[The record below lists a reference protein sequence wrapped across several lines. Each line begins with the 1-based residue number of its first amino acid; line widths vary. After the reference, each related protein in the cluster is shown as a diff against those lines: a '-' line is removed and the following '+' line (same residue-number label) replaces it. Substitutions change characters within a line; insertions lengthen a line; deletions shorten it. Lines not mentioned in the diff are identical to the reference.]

1 MTKPKLALIP
11 SGYKGGTTPTV
22 YSILPSDSSGDF
34 TFDRANG
41 FSTRVRKGGLIEEV
55 SNDTPRL
62 DWLNSDCPVL
72 LLENESTNRL
82 TYSSDFNNWSKVN
95 ITVASDSQISPSG
108 EYNADTITRNSA
120 LSSYVSKSFSKPT
133 SSELDMT
140 LSVFVKQNIGD
151 YFAMRSQGFYPSR
164 ADIIF
169 QFSTKTFTT
178 SVAGSNFTIES
189 TSYED
194 YGNGWYRLSAKFNT
208 DAYPTLACLFSAR
221 SLSGQVDSTDSSSDS
236 SAYVWGAQC
245 ELGDLSSFI
254 PTTTS
259 TQTRFAETC
268 TGSGNSNVFND
279 SEGVLYAELKALS
292 DDGTTRRFSVS
303 DETNNNRVLIGL
315 SSSNR
320 FQFVVSDGGSVVV
333 NQLITVSD
341 ITEFNKVAI
350 SYKLNDCVI
359 WINGQEVG
367 TDTSATMPSGLNT
380 LNFNQ
385 GSATENFYGKTKG
398 IYVFNEA
405 LTDDELQQ
413 LTGPEYNSFAALAAA
428 YNYTVI

>member
-1 MTKPKLALIP
+1 MSNPKLALIP

-41 FSTRVRKGGLIEEV
+41 LSTRVRKDGLIEEV

-82 TYSSDFNNWSKVN
+82 TYSSDFDNWSKVN

-120 LSSYVSKSFSKPT
+120 LASYVSKSFSKPT

-140 LSVFVKQNIGD
+140 LSVFVKQNVGD
-151 YFAMRSQGFYPSR
+151 FFAMRSQGFYPSR

-178 SVAGSNFTIES
+178 SVSGTNFSLDS
-189 TSYED
+189 TKYED

-236 SAYVWGAQC
+236 SVYLWGAQC
-245 ELGDLSSFI
+245 ELGNLTSFI

-268 TGSGNSNVFND
+268 TDAGDATIFND
-279 SEGVLYAELKALS
+279 SEGVLYAEIKALS
-292 DDGTTRRFSVS
+292 NTDTTNPNRGFSIS
-303 DETNNNRVLIGL
+303 DSSTNNTIFIYFQSANNSFSCIVISGGVTQF
-315 SSSNR
+315 SNNTT
-320 FQFVVSDGGSVVV
+320 S
-333 NQLITVSD
+333 
-341 ITEFNKVAI
+341 FNVTNYLKVALK
-350 SYKLNDCVI
+350 YKKNANEIAL
-359 WINGQEVG
+359 WINGVEV
-367 TDTSATMPSGLNT
+367 
-380 LNFNQ
+380 
-385 GSATENFYGKTKG
+385 ATETNAIIPTGLSQVAFHNGAGNDKFYGNCKELRYYDT
-398 IYVFNEA
+398 A
-405 LTDDELQQ
+405 LTDAELTE
-413 LTGPEYNSFAALAAA
+413 LT
-428 YNYTVI
+428 T

>member
-1 MTKPKLALIP
+1 MSNPKLALIP
-11 SGYKGGTTPTV
+11 SGYKAEKL
-22 YSILPSDSSGDF
+22 YSILPNDGSGDF

-41 FSTRVRKGGLIEEV
+41 FSTRVREDGLIEEV

-82 TYSSDFNNWSKVN
+82 TYSSDFDNWSKVN
-95 ITVASDSQISPSG
+95 ITIASDSQISPSG

-140 LSVFVKQNIGD
+140 LSVFVKQNVGD
-151 YFAMRSQGFYPSR
+151 FFAMRSQGFYPSR

-178 SVAGSNFTIES
+178 SVSGTNFTIES

-236 SAYVWGAQC
+236 SVYLWGAQC

-259 TQTRFAETC
+259 TQTRFAESC
-268 TGSGNSNVFND
+268 TDAGDATIFND
-279 SEGVLYAELKALS
+279 SEGVLYAEISALDDDLTFRTIALS
-292 DDGTTRRFSVS
+292 DGT
-303 DETNNNRVLIGL
+303 TNNNVGFGYRNNSNVIYTFLKSDINSG
-315 SSSNR
+315 SS
-320 FQFVVSDGGSVVV
+320 V
-333 NQLITVSD
+333 TVSN
-341 ITEFNKVAI
+341 ITSFNKVALKI
-350 SYKLNDCVI
+350 KSGYYSMWV
-359 WINGQEVG
+359 NGVEVY
-367 TDTSATMPSGLNT
+367 TSPTAFILSGLNQ
-380 LNFNQ
+380 LSFDN
-385 GSATENFYGKTKG
+385 GGGGAKFYGKVKDLRYYDT
-398 IYVFNEA
+398 A
-405 LTDDELQQ
+405 LTDAELTE
-413 LTGPEYNSFAALAAA
+413 LT
-428 YNYTVI
+428 T

>member
-1 MTKPKLALIP
+1 MIKPKLALIP
-11 SGYKGGTTPTV
+11 SGYKSEKV
-22 YSILPSDSSGDF
+22 YSILPNDGSGDF

-41 FSTRVRKGGLIEEV
+41 LSTRVRKDGLIEEV
-55 SNDTPRL
+55 SNNTPRL

-82 TYSSDFNNWSKVN
+82 TYSSDFDNWSKVN

-140 LSVFVKQNIGD
+140 LSVFVKQNVGD
-151 YFAMRSQGFYPSR
+151 FFAMRSQGFYPSR

-178 SVAGSNFTIES
+178 SVSGTNFTIES

-221 SLSGQVDSTDSSSDS
+221 SLSGQVDGTDSSSDS
-236 SAYVWGAQC
+236 SVYLWGAQC
-245 ELGDLSSFI
+245 ELGDLTSFI

-268 TGSGNSNVFND
+268 TDAGDVNVFN
-279 SEGVLYAELKALS
+279 SLEGVLYLEAAANANDLTRRIITIT
-292 DDGTTRRFSVS
+292 DGTLNNVLKLEYKNVS
-303 DETNNNRVLIGL
+303 NKIEAVLYIGSTECLILHTLADETEYNKIAFLYKQNDFRL
-315 SSSNR
+315 
-320 FQFVVSDGGSVVV
+320 FV
-333 NQLITVSD
+333 
-341 ITEFNKVAI
+341 
-350 SYKLNDCVI
+350 
-359 WINGQEVG
+359 NGVKVG
-367 TDTSATMPSGLNT
+367 TDPIGNVFAPNT
-380 LNFNQ
+380 LSVLNFYQ
-385 GSATENFYGKTKG
+385 GSVNNLYARVKDLRYYDT
-398 IYVFNEA
+398 A
-405 LTDDELQQ
+405 LTDAELTE
-413 LTGPEYNSFAALAAA
+413 LT
-428 YNYTVI
+428 T

>member
-1 MTKPKLALIP
+1 MQKPKLALIP
-11 SGYKGGTTPTV
+11 SGYKSGEV
-22 YSILPSDSSGDF
+22 YSILPNDGSGDF

-41 FSTRVRKGGLIEEV
+41 LSTRVRKDGLIEEV

-82 TYSSDFNNWSKVN
+82 TYSSDFDNWSKVN
-95 ITVASDSQISPSG
+95 ITISSDSQISPSG

-120 LSSYVSKSFSKPT
+120 LASYVSKSFSKPT

-140 LSVFVKQNIGD
+140 LSVFVKQNVGD
-151 YFAMRSQGFYPSR
+151 FFAMRSQGFYPSR

-178 SVAGSNFTIES
+178 SVSGTNFTIES

-236 SAYVWGAQC
+236 SVYLWGAQC
-245 ELGDLSSFI
+245 ELDNLTSFI

-268 TGSGNSNVFND
+268 TDAGDATIFND
-279 SEGVLYAELKALS
+279 SEGVLYAEISALADDSTNRHITLS
-292 DDGTTRRFSVS
+292 DGS
-303 DETNNNRVLIGL
+303 NNNRLVLKYDNQSNVIQAFNRVGNVETAFL
-315 SSSNR
+315 SA
-320 FQFVVSDGGSVVV
+320 SV
-333 NQLITVSD
+333 TD
-341 ITEFNKVAI
+341 ITLFSKCALKYKVNDYALWI
-350 SYKLNDCVI
+350 DGVEVATDTNATTFPSSTLNDLKF
-359 WINGQEVG
+359 GE
-367 TDTSATMPSGLNT
+367 SGAN
-380 LNFNQ
+380 
-385 GSATENFYGKTKG
+385 SNFYGKVKDLRYYDT
-398 IYVFNEA
+398 A
-405 LTDDELQQ
+405 LTDAELTE
-413 LTGPEYNSFAALAAA
+413 LT
-428 YNYTVI
+428 T

>member
-1 MTKPKLALIP
+1 MSNPKLALIP
-11 SGYKGGTTPTV
+11 SGYKAEKV
-22 YSILPSDSSGDF
+22 YSILPNDGSGDF

-41 FSTRVRKGGLIEEV
+41 LSTRVRKDGLIEEV

-82 TYSSDFNNWSKVN
+82 TYSSDFDNWSKVN
-95 ITVASDSQISPSG
+95 ITIASDSQISPSG

-140 LSVFVKQNIGD
+140 LSVFVKQNVGD
-151 YFAMRSQGFYPSR
+151 FFAMRSQGFYPSR

-178 SVAGSNFTIES
+178 SVSGTNFTIES

-221 SLSGQVDSTDSSSDS
+221 SLSGQVDGTDSSSDS
-236 SAYVWGAQC
+236 SVYLWGAQC
-245 ELGDLSSFI
+245 ELGDLTSFI

-259 TQTRFAETC
+259 TQTRFAESC
-268 TGSGNSNVFND
+268 TDAGDVNVFN
-279 SEGVLYAELKALS
+279 SFEGTLYAEIQALS
-292 DDGTTRRFSVS
+292 DDLTSREISLNDGTT
-303 DETNNNRVLIGL
+303 DNRVSLFYGGA
-315 SSSNR
+315 SNR
-320 FQFVVSDGGSVVV
+320 IRAEIKRANVTIFNSFTTNYDVKNINKIAIKYKSSDYS
-333 NQLITVSD
+333 
-341 ITEFNKVAI
+341 F
-350 SYKLNDCVI
+350 Y
-359 WINGQEVG
+359 INGTEIG
-367 TDTSATMPSGLNT
+367 SSTTTGSFNANTLNT
-380 LNFNQ
+380 LDFKRPSSNI
-385 GSATENFYGKTKG
+385 FYGRCKDLRYYDT
-398 IYVFNEA
+398 A
-405 LTDDELQQ
+405 LTDAELTE
-413 LTGPEYNSFAALAAA
+413 LT
-428 YNYTVI
+428 T